1 MIDSKAVEGNLN
13 RVEANMIAGQ
23 KKQDIQKKKSYTIGK
38 TGDHLDLKQLL

>member
-23 KKQDIQKKKSYTIGK
+23 KKQDI
-38 TGDHLDLKQLL
+38 